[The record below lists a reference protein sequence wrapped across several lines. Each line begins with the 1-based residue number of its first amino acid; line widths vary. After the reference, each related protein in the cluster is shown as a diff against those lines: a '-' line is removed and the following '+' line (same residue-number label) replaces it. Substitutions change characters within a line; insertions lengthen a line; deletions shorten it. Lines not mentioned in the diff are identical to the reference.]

1 LYSKSF
7 FNLKRIV
14 FIALFVLLTPNL
26 FAQERHTVYKEI
38 LRIENGLSS
47 NNVTCA
53 VQDNKGFMW
62 FGTSYGL
69 NKYDGK
75 KFKNFTQSKD
85 GLNSNFIEKLAIDDA
100 NRLWIVSGGVLQ
112 IMDLVTNEVRNVGDF
127 INLPFEQNQI
137 VEIANN
143 GSSEIQIVTKN
154 PYRLWYYSSL
164 LGCVLRSDFS
174 ELNGLVQI
182 GAPNCC
188 FQNSRTAIT
197 FNGYPKLFLFGKK
210 ESRDWNCG
218 EIERMPIQIL
228 NENEVVLVSS
238 EKSVGNDKLKRK
250 EFVKVNLNNAASEYL
265 ANYLTDA
272 KLDWLDYRVLGGS
285 MIPSISYESMRI
297 GLKLKL
303 NNQEIELLNKDEW
316 DELDGGFFGSVYC
329 SDSTN
334 FWYLTTNGIV
344 HARLQRRMFENY
356 FMRDYVPS
364 HEGQIRGIYA
374 ENFSLENAEG
384 ELRANVW
391 RSHCSI
397 RDGKFEETEFKG
409 VLFPI
414 EKIQGS
420 YYTGSG
426 KFIRL
431 NGNGMQ
437 VEFLDTPMAGDI
449 WSVFQVKEDIILTGR
464 NRGLFAYNL
473 KTKETNELT
482 VDNPNWPKPQSVFRI
497 VKSNAK
503 GLVAVAENGL
513 FILGN
518 DLRVIDYF
526 GKDAIEENH
535 RIPVARIYDWHE
547 DLKGDC
553 WIASGGEGLFS
564 WTWKSDGTIEQNS
577 IRNISVEDGLPSSII
592 YRIEEDNFSNLWV
605 STYNGLVQ
613 YNLNTNV
620 FRIYTTYDGL
630 SHNEFN
636 RISSFKDEQGKLYFG
651 GMNGL
656 NAFDPKDFLQTKNE
670 YYPFEVLALTKYS
683 SKSGN
688 EESCDAEYNS
698 TGRVILNSG
707 DLFLKIEF
715 ALLSYSPID
724 RGYQYI
730 IEGRGDNWMELTG
743 NSLQIGTL
751 ASGDYVIRI
760 RARLTDGTWNNQEI
774 RIPITVKPPYYLAPG
789 FLISAFLIVLIF
801 YGVFYKLRSIRQRRI
816 LVKLEYEVSKR
827 TNELQ
832 AALTDKEIL
841 LKEVHHRVK
850 NNLQVIS
857 GLLQLQKSEVKD
869 ENLMQ
874 VLTEG
879 QSRIGSIA
887 LIHKNIYQNGNL
899 ESVFLQ
905 SFITELFDEVKNV
918 FTLKTVV
925 VFGSFNMNEV
935 SLNLQQ
941 AVPLGL
947 ILNELMTNS
956 FKHAVLPNRD
966 LEIWVEMVAYDKY
979 EFELNYRDNGPGM
992 KESTHMKNSESLGMK
1007 LIHGLTDQIS
1017 GKVRFESKDGLL
1029 VNIRF
1034 NSRIE

>member
-1 LYSKSF
+1 
-7 FNLKRIV
+7 
-14 FIALFVLLTPNL
+14 
-26 FAQERHTVYKEI
+26 
-38 LRIENGLSS
+38 
-47 NNVTCA
+47 
-53 VQDNKGFMW
+53 
-62 FGTSYGL
+62 
-69 NKYDGK
+69 
-75 KFKNFTQSKD
+75 
-85 GLNSNFIEKLAIDDA
+85 
-100 NRLWIVSGGVLQ
+100 
-112 IMDLVTNEVRNVGDF
+112 
-127 INLPFEQNQI
+127 
-137 VEIANN
+137 
-143 GSSEIQIVTKN
+143 
-154 PYRLWYYSSL
+154 
-164 LGCVLRSDFS
+164 
-174 ELNGLVQI
+174 
-182 GAPNCC
+182 
-188 FQNSRTAIT
+188 
-197 FNGYPKLFLFGKK
+197 
-210 ESRDWNCG
+210 
-218 EIERMPIQIL
+218 
-228 NENEVVLVSS
+228 
-238 EKSVGNDKLKRK
+238 
-250 EFVKVNLNNAASEYL
+250 
-265 ANYLTDA
+265 
-272 KLDWLDYRVLGGS
+272 
-285 MIPSISYESMRI
+285 
-297 GLKLKL
+297 
-303 NNQEIELLNKDEW
+303 
-316 DELDGGFFGSVYC
+316 
-329 SDSTN
+329 
-334 FWYLTTNGIV
+334 
-344 HARLQRRMFENY
+344 
-356 FMRDYVPS
+356 
-364 HEGQIRGIYA
+364 
-374 ENFSLENAEG
+374 
-384 ELRANVW
+384 
-391 RSHCSI
+391 
-397 RDGKFEETEFKG
+397 
-409 VLFPI
+409 
-414 EKIQGS
+414 
-420 YYTGSG
+420 
-426 KFIRL
+426 
-431 NGNGMQ
+431 
-437 VEFLDTPMAGDI
+437 
-449 WSVFQVKEDIILTGR
+449 
-464 NRGLFAYNL
+464 
-473 KTKETNELT
+473 
-482 VDNPNWPKPQSVFRI
+482 

-683 SKSGN
+683 SKSRN

-724 RGYQYI
+724 RGCQYI

-774 RIPITVKPPYYLAPG
+774 RIPITVKTPYYLAPG

-874 VLTEG
+874 VLAEG

-1007 LIHGLTDQIS
+1007 LIHGLTDQIN